1 MILIDY
7 VILAIIAISALIG
20 LARGLIRE
28 VISLGVWLLAL
39 LAAWLFYE
47 PVAVQLAPLISTP
60 SLRIGV
66 AVLILVLGVLLAGAV
81 VAFLLTLLVEKT
93 GLTGT
98 DRVLGL
104 AFGAGRGA
112 LVVALLV
119 FLASLT
125 PLTQDP
131 WWEESRLLAQFQ
143 GLAGW
148 LLAQVPPELTERV
161 QSL

>member
-28 VISLGVWLLAL
+28 VISLGVWVLAL
-39 LAAWLFYE
+39 VAAWLFYE
-47 PVAVQLAPLISTP
+47 PVAAQLAPLIATP
-60 SLRIGV
+60 TLRIAV
-66 AVLILVLGVLLAGAV
+66 AVLLLVLGVLLVGAV
-81 VAFLLTLLVEKT
+81 VAFLLSLLVEKT

-104 AFGAGRGA
+104 VFGAVRGA

-131 WWEESRLLAQFQ
+131 WWEESRLLGQFQ
-143 GLAGW
+143 ALAGW
-148 LLAQVPPELTERV
+148 LMAQVPEELTERV
-161 QSL
+161 QAL